1 MKKVIRIT
9 EGELNRIVKRVIMES
24 EGSGFVDDEF
34 KKPSFKKINS
44 IKIVS
49 ESDFYYLVINISVDN
64 PYRFNLKIKQYDLDI
79 TIDGIYLGNAEMTDD
94 VVILTKNNVTN
105 FDVRIKLDSGLD
117 STIKLF
123 KSFISKEDHTL
134 NIKGSIVGGVMII
147 SKKIEVDETT
157 KFKNKGIE
165 GLNNFIDKV
174 DLGSFNYLKDDIK
187 KYVKKGE
194 DVINTIKGIFD

>member
-94 VVILTKNNVTN
+94 VVILTKNNVT
-105 FDVRIKLDSGLD
+105 
-117 STIKLF
+117 
-123 KSFISKEDHTL
+123 
-134 NIKGSIVGGVMII
+134 
-147 SKKIEVDETT
+147 
-157 KFKNKGIE
+157 
-165 GLNNFIDKV
+165 KV
-174 DLGSFNYLKDDIK
+174 ALRSL
-187 KYVKKGE
+187 
-194 DVINTIKGIFD
+194 

>member
-123 KSFISKEDHTL
+123 KSFISKEEHTL

>member
-64 PYRFNLKIKQYDLDI
+64 SYRFNLKIKQYDLDI

>member
-64 PYRFNLKIKQYDLDI
+64 PSRFNLKIKQYDLDI

-94 VVILTKNNVTN
+94 EVILTKNNVTN

-157 KFKNKGIE
+157 KFKNNGVE

-174 DLGSFNYLKDDIK
+174 DLGPFNYLKDDIK

>member
-44 IKIVS
+44 IKIVN

-64 PYRFNLKIKQYDLDI
+64 PSKFNLKIKQYDLDI
-79 TIDGIYLGNAEMTDD
+79 TIDGIYLGNAEMSDD
-94 VVILTKNNVTN
+94 EVILTKNKVTN
-105 FDVRIKLDSGLD
+105 FDVRIKLDSGLE

-157 KFKNKGIE
+157 KFKNNGVE

-174 DLGSFNYLKDDIK
+174 DLGPFNYLKDDIK

>member
-24 EGSGFVDDEF
+24 ESSGFVDDEF

-44 IKIVS
+44 IKIVN

-64 PYRFNLKIKQYDLDI
+64 PSKFNLKIKQYDLDI
-79 TIDGIYLGNAEMTDD
+79 TIDGIYLGNAEMSDD
-94 VVILTKNNVTN
+94 EVILTKNKVTN
-105 FDVRIKLDSGLD
+105 FDVRIKLDSGLE

-157 KFKNKGIE
+157 KFKNNGVE

-174 DLGSFNYLKDDIK
+174 DLGPFNYLKDDIK